1 VVLFEIRRYHGTR
14 LTGTYRYELLPRWA
28 AGLFAA

>member
-1 VVLFEIRRYHGTR
+1 VLLFEIRRYHGPT

-28 AGLFAA
+28 SGLFVA